1 MIDYP
6 ILSLTEE
13 DIPPMPKS
21 PIFIRRKRF
30 ELTPDIVDLF
40 ISMRS
45 RMQNLVNRISDV
57 IEDINNT

>member
-13 DIPPMPKS
+13 DMPKS

-30 ELTPDIVDLF
+30 ELTPDIVELF
-40 ISMRS
+40 ITIRT
-45 RMQNLVNRISDV
+45 RIQNLVNRISDV